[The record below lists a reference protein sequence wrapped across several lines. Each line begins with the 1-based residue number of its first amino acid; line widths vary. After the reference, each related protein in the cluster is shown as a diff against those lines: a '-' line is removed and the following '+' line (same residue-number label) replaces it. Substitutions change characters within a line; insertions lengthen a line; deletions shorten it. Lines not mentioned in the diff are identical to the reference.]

1 MISCAWGCVACGELT
16 DTAWDQVLERPDIA
30 KGICSAATKGGFDQV
45 VNSIVGQDRRSRFD
59 VVMAGDDVPRKK
71 PDPIIYQMASDRVQV
86 PPERCVVIEDSLV
99 GLRAAKGAGM
109 KCIITYTES
118 TKDEDFYGEGA
129 DAVVADL
136 SKVADMTCLM
146 CLICVRLSRCAGC
159 CNHVL
164 AHSLT
169 VDASCGNGPAPPA
182 RELASSSASSVREET
197 H

>member
-169 VDASCGNGPAPPA
+169 VDASCGNGPAPA
-182 RELASSSASSVREET
+182 RESASSSASSVREET

>member
-1 MISCAWGCVACGELT
+1 M
-16 DTAWDQVLERPDIA
+16 
-30 KGICSAATKGGFDQV
+30 
-45 VNSIVGQDRRSRFD
+45 NSIVGLDRRGRFD

-136 SKVADMTCLM
+136 SKVADLICLI
-146 CLICVRLSRCAGC
+146 CLICVRLLWYAGS
-159 CNHVL
+159 CNDVL
-164 AHSLT
+164 VPSGT
-169 VDASCGNGPAPPA
+169 VDAACGNGPAPPA
-182 RELASSSASSVREET
+182 REFAASSASSALFWC
-197 H
+197 

>member
-1 MISCAWGCVACGELT
+1 MH
-16 DTAWDQVLERPDIA
+16 
-30 KGICSAATKGGFDQV
+30 
-45 VNSIVGQDRRSRFD
+45 SIVGQDRRGRFD

-71 PDPIIYQMASDRVQV
+71 PDPIIYQMASERVQV

-136 SKVADMTCLM
+136 SKVADLICLI
-146 CLICVRLSRCAGC
+146 CLICVRLPWYAGS
-159 CNHVL
+159 CNDVL
-164 AHSLT
+164 VPSGT
-169 VDASCGNGPAPPA
+169 VDAACGNGPAPPA
-182 RELASSSASSVREET
+182 REFASSSASSAPLFFLRRRTDKSGGVQVDLDAIFQPLMSGAADPWAAWKLAPAAKK
-197 H
+197 